1 MSHCSNEAIRSV
13 THLVLA
19 HERGQFDLDLQFEP
33 KGAGRDCS
41 RSRLPPAR
49 FFWSP
54 VFYSC
59 GPLVGKS
66 QSHWPRAQSRLT
78 PGSRKPSVPGRVHS
92 VPESCGSQAAL
103 GALPGSNPLL
113 THGTVESPTK
123 RFLRRFL
130 KNREP
135 PPPISPVAPMSNTGP
150 GWRRLSKISL
160 SSLRDHLRRTAASN
174 QSAGSNAQHLPWLTA
189 VLIN

>member
-1 MSHCSNEAIRSV
+1 MREANLTWTSNSNRKERAGLLQVPTPSGSV
-13 THLVLA
+13 VLVTSLLLL
-19 HERGQFDLDLQFEP
+19 R
-33 KGAGRDCS
+33 
-41 RSRLPPAR
+41 
-49 FFWSP
+49 
-54 VFYSC
+54 
-59 GPLVGKS
+59 PLVGKS
-66 QSHWPRAQSRLT
+66 QSHWSRAQSRLT

-150 GWRRLSKISL
+150 GWRRLSKISW

-174 QSAGSNAQHLPWLTA
+174 QSAGSNAQHLLWLTR

>member
-1 MSHCSNEAIRSV
+1 MLQVPTPSGSV
-13 THLVLA
+13 
-19 HERGQFDLDLQFEP
+19 
-33 KGAGRDCS
+33 
-41 RSRLPPAR
+41 
-49 FFWSP
+49 FWSP

-92 VPESCGSQAAL
+92 VPESCGSQAAR

-160 SSLRDHLRRTAASN
+160 SSSWDNSGEPPRPISQAGYTANTFYGFAAALTKLTSFSAPTPETSGWRRSRC
-174 QSAGSNAQHLPWLTA
+174 SWP
-189 VLIN
+189 